1 MSALDFFDVCWYNI
15 CTVLHIIDKN
25 CLGDVSM
32 RYGVFDS
39 GLGGMTVLGQ
49 LMDVMPYNDYIY
61 FGDVARVPYGTRSN
75 GTIIKYA
82 KEDAAFLHKNNI
94 DAIIIACGT
103 VSSVAHDELKQIYD
117 IPVYSVIDFAAASA
131 VQTTKNKKIGVI
143 GTQATVNSGV
153 FEKKLRAADREV
165 SVHTMACPLFVPLIE
180 NGIAYD
186 DEIAEKVAE
195 RYLSPLM
202 EKGVDTVIMG
212 CTHYPVYTETFKKI
226 YPGATYINMGRE
238 TAKHLA
244 KNNPASPVTGK
255 TELYVSEISQA
266 FYETAAIMGFNVSR
280 DDIKTV
286 DVSME

>member
-1 MSALDFFDVCWYNI
+1 
-15 CTVLHIIDKN
+15 
-25 CLGDVSM
+25 M

-39 GLGGMTVLGQ
+39 GLGGMTVLRQ
-49 LMDVMPYNDYIY
+49 LMDIMPYNDYIY
-61 FGDVARVPYGTRSN
+61 FGDVARVPYGTRGN
-75 GTIIKYA
+75 ETIIKYA
-82 KEDAAFLHKNNI
+82 KEDAAFLYKNNI

-103 VSSVAHDELKQIYD
+103 VSAVAHEELKRIYD
-117 IPVYSVIDFAAASA
+117 IPVYSVIDFAAISA
-131 VQTTKNKKIGVI
+131 AHITKNNRIGII

-153 FEKKLRAADREV
+153 FEKKLMALDGNL
-165 SVHTMACPLFVPLIE
+165 SVYTSACPLLVPLIE

-195 RYLSPLM
+195 RYLLPLT
-202 EKGVDTVIMG
+202 KNGIDTVIMG
-212 CTHYPVYTETFKKI
+212 CTHYPVYAETFKKI
-226 YPGATYINMGRE
+226 YPEATYINMGRE

-244 KNNPASPVTGK
+244 KNNSASPVRGK

-266 FYETAAIMGFNVSR
+266 FYETAAIMGFEVSK

>member
-1 MSALDFFDVCWYNI
+1 
-15 CTVLHIIDKN
+15 
-25 CLGDVSM
+25 M

-49 LMDVMPYNDYIY
+49 LIEIMPYNDYIY

-82 KEDAAFLHKNNI
+82 KEDAAFLYKNNI

-103 VSSVAHDELKQIYD
+103 VSSVAHDELKRLYD
-117 IPVYSVIDFAAASA
+117 IPVYSVIDFAAESAS
-131 VQTTKNKKIGVI
+131 QITSNKKIGII

-153 FEKKLRAADREV
+153 FEKKIKAFDSNL
-165 SVHTMACPLFVPLIE
+165 SVYTAACPLFVPLIE

-226 YPGATYINMGRE
+226 YPDATYINVGRE

-244 KNNPASPVTGK
+244 KNNTASPVRGK

-266 FYETAAIMGFNVSR
+266 FYETAAIMGFKISK
-280 DDIKTV
+280 DEIKTV
-286 DVSME
+286 DVGAE